1 MTKCC
6 LFSGSGNYVDMEQ
19 QLTLFVDRFEFERE
33 IRPWM
38 TPYRDWSLFILDTQ
52 GMKPSHELD
61 NLDSLARLVKS
72 FPARIIGIWSFA
84 TWERLKTLDPQAAY
98 SPNVVM
104 LDSPDWCQKLDKAL
118 RRYHRRLRNIKDGD
132 DSTRTE

>member
-6 LFSGSGNYVDMEQ
+6 LFSGGGNYKEMES
-19 QLTLFVDRFEFERE
+19 QLTLFVDRFDFERE

-38 TPYRDWSLFILDTQ
+38 TPYRDWSLFIFDTE

-61 NLDSLARLVKS
+61 NLHSLAKLVKS
-72 FPARIIGIWSFA
+72 FPARIIGVWTFD
-84 TWERLKTLDPQAAY
+84 TWDKLKTVDAAAAY
-98 SPNVVM
+98 APNVVM

-118 RRYHRRLRNIKDGD
+118 RRYHRKLRNIKDGD
-132 DSTRTE
+132 DSQRTE

>member
-6 LFSGSGNYVDMEQ
+6 LFSGGGNYKEMES

-38 TPYRDWSLFILDTQ
+38 TPYRDWSLFIFDTE

-61 NLDSLARLVKS
+61 NLQSLAKLIKS
-72 FPARIIGIWSFA
+72 FPARIVGVWTFD
-84 TWERLKTLDPQAAY
+84 TWDKLKTLDPAAAY

-104 LDSPDWCQKLDKAL
+104 LDSPDWCQKLDKSL
-118 RRYHRRLRNIKDGD
+118 RRYHRKLRGIKDGD
-132 DSTRTE
+132 DSQRTE

>member
-6 LFSGSGNYVDMEQ
+6 LFSGGGNYKDMES
-19 QLTLFVDRFEFERE
+19 QLTLFVDRFDFERE

-38 TPYRDWSLFILDTQ
+38 TPYRDWSLFILDTE

-61 NLDSLARLVKS
+61 NLESLARLIKS
-72 FPARIIGIWSFA
+72 FPARIIGIWSLD
-84 TWERLKTLDPQAAY
+84 TWNKLKTVDASAAY

-104 LDSPDWCQKLDKAL
+104 LDSPDWCQQLDKAL
-118 RRYHRRLRNIKDGD
+118 RRYHRKLRNIKDGD
-132 DSTRTE
+132 DSQRTE